1 MNRVILPSLL
11 LVLLAISAPGHTQ
24 TLSSPDAA
32 GKNAIVS
39 NKTPGG
45 NKGPKTNAST
55 NVDYEKA
62 KSNLKAMKA
71 KIKELRGAS
80 RASKHFE
87 DNFES
92 ASNAGWSKSDNTLF
106 ASFTS
111 DSVKTTVAYSK
122 NGSWLSTIEFLP
134 VSKLP
139 REVRQLAKSEFKKET
154 FRQAFHIENLNM
166 DYYIIMAEDAKTIKQ
181 LAVYNGEVFLTKQL
195 RKAE

>member
-1 MNRVILPSLL
+1 MNRIFFPLSLS
-11 LVLLAISAPGHTQ
+11 VLLAISAPGHTQ
-24 TLSSPDAA
+24 TLSSPDAP

-39 NKTPGG
+39 NRNPGG
-45 NKGPKTNAST
+45 HKGSMTNAST

-62 KSNLKAMKA
+62 KSNLKAIKT
-71 KIKELRGAS
+71 KIKELRNSS

-92 ASNAGWSKSDNTLF
+92 ASNVGWSKSDNILF

-111 DSVKTTVAYSK
+111 DSVKTRVAYSK
-122 NGSWLSTIEFLP
+122 NGGWLSTIEYLP
-134 VSKLP
+134 VSKPP

-166 DYYIIMAEDAKTIKQ
+166 DYYIIMAEDAKTIEQ
-181 LAVYNGEVFLTKQL
+181 LAVYNGEVFLTRQL